1 MYRSVVVGPCEHGQ
15 ECHLGLADATASA
28 PERSRSWLLIEHPGP
43 WAGEPLDTAGLSPF
57 AHEADALGIRV
68 QLIRR
73 PGEAGGRVY
82 AAWTA
87 GSAVWAGEFSGDLAA
102 LAVGSERAILEPVAP
117 LFLVCTHGRRDAC
130 CGRYGGAL
138 ARELARRGYPVW
150 ETSHVGGHRF
160 AANLVILPHGLYYGP
175 VGADDASAAIDAYR
189 RGTVVAARY
198 RGRAGLPAG
207 QQAAEY
213 AGSLLLRDGPVT
225 TP

>member
-1 MYRSVVVGPCEHGQ
+1 MGLCEHGQ

-43 WAGEPLDTAGLSPF
+43 WAADPLDTAGLAPL
-57 AHEADALGIRV
+57 ARDADKAGIRV

-87 GSAVWAGEFSGDLAA
+87 GPAVWSGHFSGDIDALAA
-102 LAVGSERAILEPVAP
+102 GSDQAIETPAEP

-138 ARELARRGYPVW
+138 ARALADRGYPVW
-150 ETSHVGGHRF
+150 ESSHVGGHRF

-175 VGADDASAAIDAYR
+175 VGVDEATAAIDAYR
-189 RGTVVAARY
+189 GGMVLASRY
-198 RGRAGLPAG
+198 RGQAGLA
-207 QQAAEY
+207 AAEQAEQY
-213 AGSLLLRDGPVT
+213 AQISSVGSLALRNGVVAT
-225 TP
+225 S